1 MSKAG
6 QSRAFRTVDVDQF
19 DEDKYEEQ
27 DDENEQ
33 SVAGPNESDVNG
45 LLAQGKNTDALK
57 SALKNAPV
65 GSKDQNLKNKAV
77 LLVTRVLASF
87 KTNEIDSC
95 IKSLD
100 SMTLDLLMKYI
111 YKGFENPSEGSS
123 GVLLAWHEKVFA
135 TGGLGTIMRV
145 LTDRKCV

>member
-1 MSKAG
+1 MSKSG
-6 QSRAFRTVDVDQF
+6 NSRAFRKVDVDQF

-33 SVAGPNESDVNG
+33 ISGPNESDVNA
-45 LLAQGKNTDALK
+45 LLAQGKNSDALK

-65 GSKDQNLKNKAV
+65 GSKDQKLKNKAV
-77 LLVTRVLASF
+77 QLVTRVLTSF
-87 KTNEIDSC
+87 KSNEIDSC
-95 IKSLD
+95 VKSLD
-100 SMTLDLLMKYI
+100 TVTLDLLMKYI

-123 GVLLAWHEKVFA
+123 GALLTWHEKAFA
-135 TGGLGTIMRV
+135 SGGLGTVMRV

>member
-1 MSKAG
+1 MSKSG
-6 QSRAFRTVDVDQF
+6 NSRAFRKVDVDQF

-33 SVAGPNESDVNG
+33 ISGPNET
-45 LLAQGKNTDALK
+45 GKNSDALK

-65 GSKDQNLKNKAV
+65 GSKDQKLKNKAV
-77 LLVTRVLASF
+77 QLVTRVLTSF
-87 KTNEIDSC
+87 KSNEIDSC
-95 IKSLD
+95 VKSLD
-100 SMTLDLLMKYI
+100 TVTLDLLMKYI

-123 GVLLAWHEKVFA
+123 GALLTWHEKAFA
-135 TGGLGTIMRV
+135 SGGLGTVMRV

>member
-1 MSKAG
+1 MSKSG
-6 QSRAFRTVDVDQF
+6 NSRAFRKVDVDQF

-33 SVAGPNESDVNG
+33 ISGPNESDVNA
-45 LLAQGKNTDALK
+45 LLAQGKNSDALK

-65 GSKDQNLKNKAV
+65 GSKDQKLKNKAV
-77 LLVTRVLASF
+77 QLVTRVLTSF
-87 KTNEIDSC
+87 KSNEIDSC
-95 IKSLD
+95 VKSLD
-100 SMTLDLLMKYI
+100 TVTLDLLMKYI

-123 GVLLAWHEKVFA
+123 GALLTWHEKAFA
-135 TGGLGTIMRV
+135 LGGLGTVMRV

>member
-45 LLAQGKNTDALK
+45 LLAQYSHHCL
-57 SALKNAPV
+57 
-65 GSKDQNLKNKAV
+65 
-77 LLVTRVLASF
+77 
-87 KTNEIDSC
+87 
-95 IKSLD
+95 
-100 SMTLDLLMKYI
+100 
-111 YKGFENPSEGSS
+111 
-123 GVLLAWHEKVFA
+123 
-135 TGGLGTIMRV
+135 
-145 LTDRKCV
+145 